1 MSRSLKTKEFHQ
13 SFILELAFVGL
24 ATIFC
29 MISTRYLLFYYI
41 PSIVNP
47 PIIQCTDTTEGMKS
61 GEK

>member
-24 ATIFC
+24 ATIVC
-29 MISTRYLLFYYI
+29 MITTRYLLFHYV

-47 PIIQCTDTTEGMKS
+47 PVIQYTDTTEGMKS
-61 GEK
+61 GE